1 MLGGDHWSCASVAQ
15 WTMAS
20 AIVLGVGENPVC
32 KNNHA
37 GSGKGPLCS
46 GASQFAVGYAA
57 GRL

>member
-15 WTMAS
+15 GTMVS

-37 GSGKGPLCS
+37 GSGKSLLCS
-46 GASQFAVGYAA
+46 GAPQFAAGYAA
-57 GRL
+57 DRL